1 MLLATITIGTE
12 NKKGCDQFPANA
24 KKPFVKSGISGS

>member
-1 MLLATITIGTE
+1 MLLATITIGTK